1 MDKGGKNNCSLCKKN
16 FGPAPYI
23 LSFPKLRKTMEIWKI
38 GVFS

>member
-1 MDKGGKNNCSLCKKN
+1 MDKGEQNSCSLWKKN

-23 LSFPKLRKTMEIWKI
+23 LSFQKWRKTMEISKI